1 MSNAFVCIMGVGT
14 VFFGLICLIFITSI
28 VSAIC
33 KVIEKPQAQAKSAA
47 APAAPAIDAPIE
59 NKQEIVAA
67 VCAAIAE
74 DLGTDASNIRV
85 TSFKK
90 L

>member
-1 MSNAFVCIMGVGT
+1 MSNAFVCIMGIGT
-14 VFFGLICLIFITSI
+14 VFFGLICLIFITMI
-28 VSAIC
+28 LSAIC
-33 KVIEKPQAQAKSAA
+33 KVIVKPQEQAKPSAPSDASAA
-47 APAAPAIDAPIE
+47 SAPIE

>member
-1 MSNAFVCIMGVGT
+1 MSNAFVCIMGIGT
-14 VFFGLICLIFITSI
+14 VFFGLICLVFITMI
-28 VSAIC
+28 LSAIC
-33 KVIEKPQAQAKSAA
+33 KMFEKPQAEKKIAA
-47 APAAPAIDAPIE
+47 APSAPALDAPIE